1 VSNKFPATT
10 PNVIKNISQGSE
22 RLYWLNDLLKIVGSF
37 DLISGEASII
47 SFIVPSSATLP
58 TDKPPSNS
66 SLYFLLKYL

>member
-22 RLYWLNDLLKIVGSF
+22 RLYWLNNLLNIVDSF
-37 DLISGEASII
+37 DLISGKASII
-47 SFIVPSSATLP
+47 SFILSSNAALP

-66 SLYFLLKYL
+66 SLSFLLKYL